1 MKADTTLVI
10 VCGLPGSGKT
20 TLARQLEASLPALR
34 ISADDWMDGLSINLH
49 AEEQRAKIETLQWQ
63 LTKRLLTLGQSV
75 IVEWGTWGKWERDIL
90 RTEARALGARVELH
104 YLSAPPEELF
114 ARIQQRSRED
124 PPIKWEDVHKWSQI
138 FEPPT
143 PAEMALY
150 DLPPHD
156 FSHAYSEHHTDSLR
170 IRAFT
175 PGDLDVIQDIR
186 KRAFK
191 RIHTSFRNLLG
202 ETIFNMQYPDADQ
215 KQADELRSICEDQSS
230 NEVYVL
236 LDGGRSIGFVSVSVE
251 EDRNKGEINLN
262 AVDPEFQGRGGGEKM
277 YTFAVARLR
286 EKGVRLVGVGTGLD
300 AAHEPARRAYEKAGF
315 LVGIPYIALFQLL

>member
-1 MKADTTLVI
+1 MKADKTLVI

-90 RTEARALGARVELH
+90 RTKARALGARVELH

-170 IRAFT
+170 SERSHPAISM
-175 PGDLDVIQDIR
+175 
-186 KRAFK
+186 
-191 RIHTSFRNLLG
+191 SFRTSGNELL
-202 ETIFNMQYPDADQ
+202 
-215 KQADELRSICEDQSS
+215 R
-230 NEVYVL
+230 
-236 LDGGRSIGFVSVSVE
+236 
-251 EDRNKGEINLN
+251 GEINLN